1 MARTDPPDYGANDP
15 TGYAAEPESEPIPR
29 WRKPW
34 ALVGV
39 GVLIAVLIGVII
51 YGLILLSGEDST
63 PTPATEPQ
71 HDDHNHDSD
80 HHADY
85 HHDDGQRHANHDH
98 DDQLNRRVSA
108 PPPVGDHVAEDSDHS
123 ADATLTRP
131 TRTDAR

>member
-63 PTPATEPQ
+63 PTPATTTTTTTTTTATTTPTTTTTTG
-71 HDDHNHDSD
+71 SGTPTTTTTTSSTGGFP
-80 HHADY
+80 HH
-85 HHDDGQRHANHDH
+85 
-98 DDQLNRRVSA
+98 LPS
-108 PPPVGDHVAEDSDHS
+108 EI
-123 ADATLTRP
+123 TLPRTVITLP
-131 TRTDAR
+131 TRR